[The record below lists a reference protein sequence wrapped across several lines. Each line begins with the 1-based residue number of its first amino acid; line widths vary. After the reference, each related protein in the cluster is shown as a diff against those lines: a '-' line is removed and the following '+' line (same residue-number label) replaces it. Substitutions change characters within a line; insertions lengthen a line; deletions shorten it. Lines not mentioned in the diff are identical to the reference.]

1 MHTYNSG
8 AWVLRRLNL
17 VVLNSSSCQCRR
29 LLSHVLQFSWIV
41 VLLLMLMVVTQRFF
55 CPALEVISDFLR
67 LPPNVAGATLLSL
80 GNGAPDFFTQIAAVA
95 QVPSSH
101 HHHKTSAHHTC

>member
-1 MHTYNSG
+1 M
-8 AWVLRRLNL
+8 
-17 VVLNSSSCQCRR
+17 
-29 LLSHVLQFSWIV
+29 LQFSWIV